1 MCSDSIILPTAMK
14 TPNTQCPGP
23 SVPQIE
29 TEENP
34 ENKEGDLDTAE
45 PATEGNS

>member
-14 TPNTQCPGP
+14 TPDTQCPGP
-23 SVPQIE
+23 SVLQVE

-34 ENKEGDLDTAE
+34 ENKDGDLDTPE
-45 PATEGNS
+45 PAAEGSS